1 MWTAVSGP
9 ARSPWRSGTSGEGAP
24 LYRGVGFASLT
35 YGQKATSDP
44 AQVYT
49 AVFGAASLGLVM
61 FGFIVGIEAIAMRNR
76 PREAV
81 A

>member
-1 MWTAVSGP
+1 MS
-9 ARSPWRSGTSGEGAP
+9 
-24 LYRGVGFASLT
+24 
-35 YGQKATSDP
+35 KI
-44 AQVYT
+44 AQLN
-49 AVFGAASLGLVM
+49 ALRWNGVM